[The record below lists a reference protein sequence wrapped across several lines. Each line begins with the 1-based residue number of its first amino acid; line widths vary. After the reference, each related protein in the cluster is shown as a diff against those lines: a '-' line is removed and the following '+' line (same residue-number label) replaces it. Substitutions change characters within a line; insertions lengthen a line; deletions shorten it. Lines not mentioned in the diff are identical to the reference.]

1 MKASTERLILIT
13 GALVMIIGMPLVIAL
28 ALLLGKIPFE
38 EVLTTHPLV
47 IIPYAFVKIGW
58 GLIWAIVAVDW
69 VVHGSHGIRRVLIEF
84 IKSERGRK
92 IIDLVLNIVMVITGI
107 VMFYVLVFV
116 S

>member
-107 VMFYVLVFV
+107 IMFYVLVFV

>member
-1 MKASTERLILIT
+1 MKASTERLILIA

-69 VVHGSHGIRRVLIEF
+69 VVHGSHGIRRILIELV
-84 IKSERGRK
+84 KSERDRK
-92 IIDLVLNIVMVITGI
+92 AIDLVVNIIMVVTGI
-107 VMFYVLVFV
+107 VMFYVLVLV
-116 S
+116 P

>member
-13 GALVMIIGMPLVIAL
+13 GALVMTIGMPLVIAL

-47 IIPYAFVKIGW
+47 IIPYALVKIGW

-69 VVHGSHGIRRVLIEF
+69 VVHGSHGVRRILIEF
-84 IKSERGRK
+84 VKSERGRK
-92 IIDLVLNIVMVITGI
+92 AIDLLLNAIMVVTSV

-116 S
+116 P